1 MGVPQA
7 PATPWGVGG
16 DSQEAAAGGLRA
28 GDSEDLEPGG
38 GATKG
43 GDKTIRRLL
52 GWQVAGEA
60 RGKVFEQLLCHAPK
74 NTNSSVTIILD
85 LFNKAIPALWRR
97 FKINC

>member
-7 PATPWGVGG
+7 PATPWGGG
-16 DSQEAAAGGLRA
+16 RGQLGGRCWRTRA

-43 GDKTIRRLL
+43 GDKTIRRLPD
-52 GWQVAGEA
+52 WQVAGEA